1 MTLAPGLSKVSQ
13 WLSPYLGQ
21 NVSSRLEL
29 GTYLPPGQ
37 LGSDNTGVN
46 QAVDLVA
53 WMVKNLPAVQET
65 WV

>member
-1 MTLAPGLSKVSQ
+1 MSIVGWIWVL
-13 WLSPYLGQ
+13 
-21 NVSSRLEL
+21 N
-29 GTYLPPGQ
+29 LPPGQ